1 MKNKEKTEG
10 PEQIRQLVAGRPLYC
25 LDAMGK
31 VWRLEL
37 PAVPGEMATWV
48 LVIAEPPK

>member
-25 LDAMGK
+25 LDAAGK
-31 VWRLEL
+31 VWRLETL
-37 PAVPGEMATWV
+37 LGPAGAEEWV
-48 LVIAEPPK
+48 LVAAELPK